1 MSCSENVILT
11 KKKQI
16 PNVKHYNIF
25 SAKYKRNVKT
35 TYTSGAGAGLA
46 QGQGWRSGGDREN
59 NYTRFYKDES
69 LSL

>member
-1 MSCSENVILT
+1 M
-11 KKKQI
+11 
-16 PNVKHYNIF
+16 KHYNIF